1 MPEFELQEIQGLYG
15 PFTLSERV
23 VQKIWLRRDFDD
35 DRLKTLSGKPLRV
48 IDPGRWN
55 LQGGPDFKEARL
67 EIAGHPV
74 VGDVEVH
81 FNVADW
87 WAHAHADNPAFDRVA
102 LHVVLDVNERP
113 GPPART
119 AMGREPE
126 VLHLLPHLDRDLETY
141 ATDDAL
147 LDLENLDEL
156 EWVAAF
162 LARPLA
168 ERRRIIHERADARWE
183 QKVAFAE
190 KRLKETGWKAA
201 CHQFTL
207 EVLGYAR
214 NREAMAKLALRYP
227 LRAMVK
233 QVETSG
239 AAAADAFFGELSDEW
254 RLDGL
259 RPANHPRK
267 RLEQYTAILQANPEW
282 ARALRLR
289 LEEWPEAEPGT
300 TTKELRK
307 ANRLRALADDLQANV
322 LANALGEKR
331 FHTLM
336 VDAVLPLA
344 DADGRMD
351 AAEYWRHWWPGDF
364 PDGLRR
370 FLKQTELTG
379 PGQPLTNGLVQGGL
393 SLFLSRG

>member
-23 VQKIWLRRDFDD
+23 VQKIWLRQDFDGS
-35 DRLKTLSGKPLRV
+35 RLKTVSGKPLRV

-87 WAHAHADNPAFDRVA
+87 WAHAHADNPSFDRVA
-102 LHVVLDVNERP
+102 LHVVLDVHERA

-119 AMGREPE
+119 MRGHEPE
-126 VLHLLPHLDRDLETY
+126 VLHLLPYLNRDLEAY

-156 EWVAAF
+156 EWVAEFQTRAV
-162 LARPLA
+162 A
-168 ERRRIIHERADARWE
+168 ERRRILHERAEARCE
-183 QKVAFAE
+183 QKVAFAG
-190 KRLKETGWKAA
+190 KRLDDAGWRDA
-201 CHQFTL
+201 CHQLAL

-214 NREAMAKLALRYP
+214 NREPMAKLALRYSLP
-227 LRAMVK
+227 AMVT
-233 QVETSG
+233 QIGESG
-239 AAAADAFFGELSDEW
+239 LRTPADLYDELKGAW

-259 RPANHPRK
+259 RPANHPR
-267 RLEQYTAILQANPEW
+267 RRIEQYAAILRANPEW
-282 ARALRLR
+282 PRALRLR
-289 LEEWPEAEPGT
+289 LEEWPEAEPGIG
-300 TTKELRK
+300 TKELRK
-307 ANRLRALADDLQANV
+307 ANRLRALADDLRSNILV
-322 LANALGEKR
+322 DALGEKR

-336 VDAVLPLA
+336 VDALLPLGEA
-344 DADGRMD
+344 EGVID
-351 AAEYWRHWWPGDF
+351 AAEYWRHWWPGDC

-370 FLKQTELTG
+370 FLRHAELTG
-379 PGQPLTNGLVQGGL
+379 PGRPLTNGLVQGAL
-393 SLFLSRG
+393 SLFMSRG

>member
-1 MPEFELQEIQGLYG
+1 MPEYELQEIQGLYG

-23 VQKIWLRRDFDD
+23 VQKIWLRQDFAGGG
-35 DRLKTLSGKPLRV
+35 LKTTSGKPLRV
-48 IDPGRWN
+48 VDPGRWN
-55 LQGGPDFKEARL
+55 PQGGPDFKEARL

-87 WAHAHADNPAFDRVA
+87 WAHAHADNPSFDRVA

-119 AMGREPE
+119 ARGREPE
-126 VLHLLPHLDRDLETY
+126 VLHLLPYLDRDLEAY
-141 ATDDAL
+141 ATEDAL

-156 EWVAAF
+156 EWVAGF
-162 LARPLA
+162 LARPIV
-168 ERRRIIHERADARWE
+168 ERRRIIHERAEARWE
-183 QKVAFAE
+183 QKVVFAE
-190 KRLKETGWKAA
+190 KRLADAGWDEA
-201 CHQFTL
+201 CHQLAL

-214 NREAMAKLALRYP
+214 NRESMSKLALRYP
-227 LRAMVK
+227 LRGMAK
-233 QVETSG
+233 RLGGSG
-239 AAAADAFFGELSDEW
+239 GATPEDLFQSLQGEW

-259 RPANHPRK
+259 RPANHPRR
-267 RLEQYTAILQANPEW
+267 RLGQYAAILRADPKW
-282 ARALRLR
+282 PRALRLR
-289 LEEWPEAEPGT
+289 LDEWPEADPGAG
-300 TTKELRK
+300 TKDLRK
-307 ANRLRALADDLQANV
+307 SNRLRALADDLRGNV
-322 LANALGEKR
+322 LADALGEKR

-351 AAEYWRHWWPGDF
+351 AAEYWRHWWPGDC

-370 FLKQTELTG
+370 FLKQTGLTG
-379 PGQPLTNGLVQGGL
+379 PAQPLTNGLVQGAL
-393 SLFLSRG
+393 SLFMSRG